1 MMRPHQKRT
10 VSFASLQYIEG
21 HLKSFRRLWQLSRMK
36 SHLNA
41 HKLPHIGI
49 CSNCNLHCNSCF
61 GGCESYRFYFDQLH
75 DGWISVLRCIK
86 RGFHGPSVFLERV
99 LPRSLLEAHFPPTEA
114 SSSPLYGQMAIKC
127 VSLDWKPLND
137 SFFSAGSALAWYY
150 STESHRAP
158 YRWLRTPFWLKQ
170 VIRQRGS
177 SVAGEPFGGFPSSAL
192 KSLNCKSYAFFKGLA
207 LYRLFT
213 IPN

>member
-1 MMRPHQKRT
+1 M
-10 VSFASLQYIEG
+10 
-21 HLKSFRRLWQLSRMK
+21 
-36 SHLNA
+36 
-41 HKLPHIGI
+41 
-49 CSNCNLHCNSCF
+49 
-61 GGCESYRFYFDQLH
+61 
-75 DGWISVLRCIK
+75 
-86 RGFHGPSVFLERV
+86 FLERV

-137 SFFSAGSALAWYY
+137 SFFSAGSALARYY

-192 KSLNCKSYAFFKGLA
+192 KSLNCKSYVFVSFFHNSQLV
-207 LYRLFT
+207 LFT
-213 IPN
+213 FCMCTTEFETLVYQSMIMKNKVMERWYSDRALVAIKSNVL